1 MQKRMPFPSND
12 DRHPVPV
19 PGKSDDRPWKILR
32 GSDIS
37 PMCFE
42 ILFSNGQIE
51 TFAYSDF
58 RGAKLL
64 NNGYAVLRVL
74 GMEKMHIVIE
84 GRHLKELVSHISLGK
99 IISMQES
106 PNHGYE
112 RSEDQPHI
120 EKITVDVLTGPGGDH

>member
-1 MQKRMPFPSND
+1 MPFPSND
-12 DRHPVPV
+12 ERQFAPASK
-19 PGKSDDRPWKILR
+19 GSEERPWNILR

-42 ILFSNGQIE
+42 VQFANGELE

-64 NNGYAVLRVL
+64 HNGYAVLRVL

-84 GRHLKELVSHISLGK
+84 GRHLKELVKHISLGK
-99 IISMQES
+99 ILSIQES
-106 PNHGYE
+106 PNHGYQ
-112 RSEDQPHI
+112 RSEEQPHI
-120 EKITVDVLTGPGGDH
+120 EKITVDVLTGPGGDF